1 VIYRRGESARAEMM
15 RRNYCTWEGELVKRF
30 SKEEPEGG
38 LNVGCQ
44 LRVSDFGE
52 GDLEGSG

>member
-1 VIYRRGESARAEMM
+1 MM